1 MQEKTLLFE
10 SQINEICI
18 IINENQNSFNDVWL
32 SIKEKINDSISRIST
47 KEEAASFITNLYNK
61 ISKLPPL
68 AKNKIIKY
76 SLTALIAIF
85 GLNALMSSIPAD
97 VQAAT
102 KNLIDTTS
110 ISSPVQIQ
118 KTPTSSSKEI
128 KEFIKKEEGFSLK
141 AYALGDGMITIG
153 WGHAEKT
160 SKSQFKVGQKIT
172 EEKAQELFDED
183 IKEAEA
189 GLNRIFEEWK
199 EKGINIQV
207 NQDMYDAMVSMIF
220 NMGIGNFRKSEFIQL
235 VKHNK
240 LKEAKEKILT
250 TKVNYPG
257 VKKRR
262 QSESEIFGQGVLSL
276 IATHQLREY
285 IRREIAKLL

>member
-1 MQEKTLLFE
+1 MQEKSLIFE
-10 SQINEICI
+10 SNINEIYSL
-18 IINENQNSFNDVWL
+18 INENSFNDVWL

-85 GLNALMSSIPAD
+85 GLNALMSSMPAD

-102 KNLIDTTS
+102 QNLIDTTS
-110 ISSPVQIQ
+110 INIPVQIQ
-118 KTPTSSSKEI
+118 KIPTNSSQEI
-128 KEFIKKEEGFSLK
+128 KDFIKKEEGFSLK

-153 WGHAEKT
+153 WGHAERKNE
-160 SKSQFKVGQKIT
+160 SQFKVGQKIT
-172 EEKAQELFDED
+172 EEKAQQLFDKD
-183 IKEAEA
+183 INEAES
-189 GLNRIFEEWK
+189 GLNRIFKEWE
-199 EKGINIQV
+199 EKGIKVKV

-220 NMGIGNFRKSEFIQL
+220 NMGIGNFRKSEFIQF

-240 LKEAKEKILT
+240 LKEAKDRILT
-250 TKVNYPG
+250 TNVNYPG

-262 QSESEIFGQGVLSL
+262 QSESEIFGQGVFSL
-276 IATHQLREY
+276 IAAHELREY